1 MKGLLFKWLA
11 LAVAVMAAAYVIE
24 GIYISGFVTALFA
37 ALTLGILNALFRP
50 ILLIL
55 TLPIN
60 VLTLGLFTFVIN
72 AILLLMTS
80 GLVGGL
86 VVTNFASALLGSL
99 IISSV
104 SWLLS
109 LFVNNQGRIESM
121 DIELRRRRDGRW
133 E

>member
-72 AILLLMTS
+72 AVLLLMTS